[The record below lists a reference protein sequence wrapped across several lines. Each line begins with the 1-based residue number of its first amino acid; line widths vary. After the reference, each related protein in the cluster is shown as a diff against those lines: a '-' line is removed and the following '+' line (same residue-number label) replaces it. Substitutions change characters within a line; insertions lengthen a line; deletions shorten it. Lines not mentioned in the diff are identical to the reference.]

1 MGNSDNKPFF
11 KSVERMGKFQARVV
25 PLSQLREWVN
35 RMLNP
40 FFKSVERIDKFQ
52 VRVIQDN
59 PGLKVAPPL
68 FA

>member
-1 MGNSDNKPFF
+1 MMLNPFF

-40 FFKSVERIDKFQ
+40 FFKLVERMGKFQ
-52 VRVIQDN
+52 VRV
-59 PGLKVAPPL
+59 V
-68 FA
+68 

>member
-1 MGNSDNKPFF
+1 MD
-11 KSVERMGKFQARVV
+11 KFQARVV

-40 FFKSVERIDKFQ
+40 FFKSVERMGKFQ
-52 VRVIQDN
+52 VKVVQDN